1 MELEA
6 VGITRCRRE
15 EQRNG
20 GIDEGAH
27 EVKIAFVVLLT
38 LNWNTF

>member
-6 VGITRCRRE
+6 VGITCCRRG

-20 GIDEGAH
+20 GIDEGEH
-27 EVKIAFVVLLT
+27 EAKVAFVVLLT